1 MRKFIIAAP
10 LALAAAVI
18 VASPASAASFSNA
31 GQIRNEI
38 NQLDRRIDQ
47 LQRGPN
53 AFGGISGREAQ
64 KLERQVDQLHDLY
77 ARYARGGFTR
87 GELNTLGA
95 RVDAVRAQLR
105 AERFDRNDHRGQEQH
120 RERDHDDRYGRYDR
134 R

>member
-1 MRKFIIAAP
+1 MRTFIIAAP
-10 LALAAAVI
+10 LALAAALTI
-18 VASPASAASFSNA
+18 AAPASAAA
-31 GQIRNEI
+31 GNSPAQLRTEI

-53 AFGGISGREAQ
+53 AYGGISGREAQ
-64 KLERQVDQLHDLY
+64 KLERQVDQLHNLY

-105 AERFDRNDHRGQEQH
+105 AERHDGNDHRGPGGQH
-120 RERDHDDRYGRYDR
+120 DRDHR

>member
-10 LALAAAVI
+10 LALAAAI
-18 VASPASAASFSNA
+18 AVASPASAASFNNP
-31 GQIRNEI
+31 GQIRSEI

-47 LQRGPN
+47 LQRGP
-53 AFGGISGREAQ
+53 GISGREAQ

-105 AERFDRNDHRGQEQH
+105 AERFDHNDHRGQEQH
-120 RERDHDDRYGRYDR
+120 RDRDHDRYYR